1 MLGYLAGFI
10 SGLVL
15 GTAAVSL
22 VSRKKKPL
30 QEPPPP
36 TPIPQIEESAKEQM
50 DTRMLEEF
58 FLTVRNVADIVEKV
72 LEETRVEIRESTE
85 KWIEAVEQM
94 VGSARE
100 GIAQLKTTIT
110 AIVSREEEKTDDLL
124 ERSRDSASQIVD
136 TSRAAVSRFTE
147 CSDQFLGIIQELHES
162 RFRDFKLQIE
172 GVLRQSN
179 ILALNAGIEAA
190 RLGAAG
196 RGLGVIAR
204 EIQKLNKMVD
214 ESLDAIGDLVESLE
228 SQLQEFSKTLE
239 VTAQDSVKAI
249 EQGERVLEA
258 SLAEL
263 DRRVDS
269 IASALS
275 GVGGRLDEVAGNLG
289 AVVEVFQYQ
298 DIVSQKLGNM
308 QGVVRELSEVL
319 DKAVTSLFRSE
330 FEEVREELL
339 GRIQKLYT
347 TQSERRHH
355 EDATGQKCVDE
366 KRVGQ
371 VISELGENVELF

>member
-1 MLGYLAGFI
+1 MLGYLACFI

-36 TPIPQIEESAKEQM
+36 TPIPEVEESARKQE
-50 DTRMLEEF
+50 DVKALEEF
-58 FLTVRNVADIVEKV
+58 FLTVRNVAEIVEKV
-72 LEETRVEIRESTE
+72 LEETLVEIRGSTE

-94 VGSARE
+94 VEGTQG

-110 AIVSREEEKTDDLL
+110 AIVSREEEETDDLL
-124 ERSRDSASQIVD
+124 DKSRKSATQIVD

-147 CSDQFLGIIQELHES
+147 CSDQFLGIIQELRES
-162 RFRDFKLQIE
+162 RFRDFKLQVE
-172 GVLRQSN
+172 KVLRQSN

-214 ESLDAIGDLVESLE
+214 ESLDAIEDLVESLE
-228 SQLQEFSKTLE
+228 SRLQEFSETLE

-249 EQGERVLEA
+249 EQGERVLED

-263 DRRVDS
+263 DQRVDS

-275 GVGGRLDEVAGNLG
+275 GVGGKLDEVAGNLG

-319 DKAVTSLFRSE
+319 DEALASLSRSE
-330 FEEVREELL
+330 FANVREELL

-355 EDATGQKCVDE
+355 EDATGQECVDE

>member
-1 MLGYLAGFI
+1 MLDYLAGFI

-22 VSRKKKPL
+22 VFRKKKPL

-72 LEETRVEIRESTE
+72 LEETRVEIRKSTE

-94 VGSARE
+94 VGSSRE
-100 GIAQLKTTIT
+100 GIAQLKTTIA
-110 AIVSREEEKTDDLL
+110 AIVSREEEKTEDLL

-136 TSRAAVSRFTE
+136 TSRAAVRRFTE
-147 CSDQFLGIIQELHES
+147 CSEQFLGIIQELQES

-196 RGLGVIAR
+196 RGLGVIAG

-214 ESLDAIGDLVESLE
+214 ESLDAIGDLVDSLE
-228 SQLQEFSKTLE
+228 SQLLEFSKTLE
-239 VTAQDSVKAI
+239 VVAQDSVKAI
-249 EQGERVLEA
+249 EYGERVLEA

-263 DRRVDS
+263 DRKVDS

-319 DKAVTSLFRSE
+319 DKAVTSLSRSE
-330 FEEVREELL
+330 FANVREELL
-339 GRIQKLYT
+339 SRIQKLYT